1 MKKVFL
7 MLAAA
12 TLAANVSA
20 QNEVITA
27 NKAGDNLYLGV
38 NAGVSTV
45 LGKNADHS
53 FDGGFFKSLAPTV
66 GLRLGKN
73 FTTVFGLAA
82 DADMHFKSNKKWY
95 PGSKTFIEDLSV
107 NLLGTFNL
115 SNAFAGYK
123 GEPRAFEVIA
133 LGGFGWEHSFDHL
146 PKTNGL
152 NSRVAVDFAFNLGAS
167 KALQL
172 YIEPSLTYN
181 LKNWIGGADESVIA
195 GYLANVNLPGMKY
208 DINRSYFSVKA
219 GLNYKFGNS
228 NGTHN
233 FAKAQLRDQAEID
246 GLNAQINSLR
256 ADNNAKD
263 GKIASDARTITDLQQ
278 KLTACQN
285 QPKQV
290 ETNERIIVKENS
302 QLPPMVVFG
311 VGKSS
316 VDAAQYSIVEMIAK
330 YMNNHKDA
338 KITIRGFASTE
349 GDQAKNQ
356 KLSEDRANA
365 VKQALVKRYKIAEDR
380 LTAEGAGAT
389 DALSTDIA
397 FNRVAMFYDTTIK

>member
-1 MKKVFL
+1 

-12 TLAANVSA
+12 SLAANVSA

-38 NAGVSTV
+38 NAGVSTT
-45 LGKNADHS
+45 LKEQTP
-53 FDGGFFKSLAPTV
+53 DGGFFKSLAPTV

-82 DADMHFKSNKKWY
+82 DADMHFKSNKKWLDA
-95 PGSKTFIEDLSV
+95 SKTFIEDINV
-107 NLLGTFNL
+107 DLLGTFNL
-115 SNAFAGYK
+115 SNLFAGYK

-133 LGGFGWEHSFDHL
+133 LGGFGWTHGFNHES
-146 PKTNGL
+146 KVNGL
-152 NSRVAVDFAFNLGAS
+152 NSRVALDLAFNLGAD
-167 KALQL
+167 KACQF
-172 YIEPSLTYN
+172 YVEPSLTYG
-181 LKNWIGGADESVIA
+181 LGAWA
-195 GYLANVNLPGMKY
+195 GSSDAALVPFKY
-208 DINRSYFSVKA
+208 DLSKSYFAIKA

-290 ETNERIIVKENS
+290 ETNERVIVKENS

>member
-1 MKKVFL
+1 

-38 NAGVSTV
+38 NAGVSTT
-45 LGKNADHS
+45 LKEQTP
-53 FDGGFFKSLAPTV
+53 DGGFFKSLAPTV

-82 DADMHFKSNKKWY
+82 DADMHFKSNKKWLDA
-95 PGSKTFIEDLSV
+95 SKTFIEDINV
-107 NLLGTFNL
+107 DLLGTFNL
-115 SNAFAGYK
+115 SNLFAGYK

-133 LGGFGWEHSFDHL
+133 LGGFGWTHGFNHES
-146 PKTNGL
+146 KVNGL
-152 NSRVAVDFAFNLGAS
+152 NSRVALDLAFNLGAD
-167 KALQL
+167 KACQF
-172 YIEPSLTYN
+172 YVEPSLTYG
-181 LKNWIGGADESVIA
+181 LGAWAGSSDAASV
-195 GYLANVNLPGMKY
+195 PFKY
-208 DINRSYFSVKA
+208 DLSKSYFAIKA

-290 ETNERIIVKENS
+290 ETNERVIVKENS